1 MWSTALVSAVLSGEH
16 ERWCNP
22 SSKGGDGQG
31 RAGIRPVIPE
41 PPTSRVYGGAVIS
54 ARACLALAPIP
65 AAEEVD
71 AGFLPR
77 QQGSGSRVI
86 CQVISSAS
94 LRR

>member
-1 MWSTALVSAVLSGEH
+1 MIA
-16 ERWCNP
+16 
-22 SSKGGDGQG
+22 
-31 RAGIRPVIPE
+31 E
-41 PPTSRVYGGAVIS
+41 PPTSRVYGGAVMS
-54 ARACLALAPIP
+54 ARACLALAPAP

-71 AGFLPR
+71 AGFLPE